1 MHTKKKVL
9 IIEDDEDTS
18 DLLVFET
25 KQLKLRVVNTSD
37 ILPVSAIEE
46 MSPDLIITD
55 HYVNG
60 KLGGDFCLALK
71 SNLLT
76 HKIPVILLSA
86 ATGLAQIAADCHAD
100 AFLEKPFNLSE
111 LENLINTFLQ
121 PVI

>member
-25 KQLKLRVVNTSD
+25 KQLNLRVVNTSD

-46 MSPDLIITD
+46 MLPDLIITD

-60 KLGGDFCLALK
+60 KLGADFCRSLK
-71 SNLLT
+71 ANPHT

-86 ATGLAQIAADCHAD
+86 ATGLGQIAADCQAD
-100 AFLEKPFNLSE
+100 AFLEKPFNLIE